1 MLFSEVLNQ
10 QRQAK
15 SWTVQDVATK
25 LGVSSETV
33 VNWEAGK
40 HLPNIYQLIQI
51 SDLFQVSL
59 DELIKGDA
67 TLQRWLGETRSW
79 TPNNNY
85 YKESL
90 FARYWWLIFPIL
102 WWISWMVLELN
113 R

>member
-1 MLFSEVLNQ
+1 MLFSEVFKQ

-15 SWTVQDVATK
+15 SWTIQDVANK
-25 LGVSSETV
+25 LGVSDEMV
-33 VNWEAGK
+33 VNWEAEK

-67 TLQRWLGETRSW
+67 ALQRWLGETRSW

-85 YKESL
+85 KENL

-102 WWISWMVLELN
+102 WWISWMVLELK

>member
-1 MLFSEVLNQ
+1 MLFSEVFAQ

-15 SWTVQDVATK
+15 SWTVQNVAQK
-25 LGVSSETV
+25 LKVSSDTV
-33 VNWEAGK
+33 VNWEAEK

-51 SDLFQVSL
+51 SDLFQISL
-59 DELIKGDA
+59 DELIKDDS
-67 TLQRWLGETRSW
+67 TLQRSLGEAKSW
-79 TPNNNY
+79 NTN
-85 YKESL
+85 YKENL